1 VGKSGKNY
9 TSALTLLLLAL
20 PKCPICVV
28 AYSGAITMCGV
39 STLTTTTFNQYYD
52 ARIYLALV
60 FSTIFII
67 YLVRSYFNK
76 RHRIFPLL
84 AASSGFL
91 FLVIQSLLEGS
102 AYYYIGGGLVWLLP
116 FFSVRLYGTL
126 FLKFLADYNR
136 SQHFLPGK
144 ENAIPWAQAILY
156 QCITINIPK

>member
-1 VGKSGKNY
+1 MPCCQPNSTSKASPQVGKSGKNY

-102 AYYYIGGGLVWLLP
+102 AYYYIGGGLSLVA
-116 FFSVRLYGTL
+116 TL
-126 FLKFLADYNR
+126 FLR
-136 SQHFLPGK
+136 SPLRNFISKIFSRLQSKPAFSSR
-144 ENAIPWAQAILY
+144 
-156 QCITINIPK
+156 